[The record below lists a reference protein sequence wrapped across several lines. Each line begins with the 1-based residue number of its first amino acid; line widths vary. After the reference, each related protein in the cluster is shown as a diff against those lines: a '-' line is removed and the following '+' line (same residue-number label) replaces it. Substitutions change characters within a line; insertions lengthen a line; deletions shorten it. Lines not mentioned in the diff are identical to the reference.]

1 MSGNACRRS
10 AAESRRRRAQRL
22 QSRTPRRFPP
32 PWLRPPQAGS
42 RSRDSAPRPRDG
54 AASGVA
60 ARASATLPVQH
71 PPRWTQPGSN
81 RRPSRCQRDALP
93 AELWALGTPQSS
105 DTASRLDSKPMSHE
119 SAELLLRG
127 YHAVVDGD
135 FEAMAGMLDPDVE
148 WLPAGQSEAIVI
160 SRDRVLEVVADRAA
174 ENYHV
179 VVDRAIGLADRVV
192 VSMRFSRIELDPSD
206 ERPLQSRRS
215 YLLGRWAAVVHMR
228 DGRVVRVEEHP
239 HLESALEAAG
249 LEAE

>member
-1 MSGNACRRS
+1 
-10 AAESRRRRAQRL
+10 
-22 QSRTPRRFPP
+22 
-32 PWLRPPQAGS
+32 
-42 RSRDSAPRPRDG
+42 
-54 AASGVA
+54 
-60 ARASATLPVQH
+60 
-71 PPRWTQPGSN
+71 
-81 RRPSRCQRDALP
+81 
-93 AELWALGTPQSS
+93 
-105 DTASRLDSKPMSHE
+105 MSHE

-127 YHAVVDGD
+127 YHAFVDGD
-135 FEAMAGMLDPDVE
+135 FEAMGGMLDPDVE
-148 WLPAGQSEAIVI
+148 WVPAGESEAIVI

-239 HLESALEAAG
+239 HLGAALEAAG

>member
-1 MSGNACRRS
+1 
-10 AAESRRRRAQRL
+10 
-22 QSRTPRRFPP
+22 
-32 PWLRPPQAGS
+32 
-42 RSRDSAPRPRDG
+42 
-54 AASGVA
+54 
-60 ARASATLPVQH
+60 
-71 PPRWTQPGSN
+71 
-81 RRPSRCQRDALP
+81 
-93 AELWALGTPQSS
+93 
-105 DTASRLDSKPMSHE
+105 MSHE

-127 YHAVVDGD
+127 YHAFVAGD
-135 FEAMAGMLDPDVE
+135 LDAIEAMLDPDVA
-148 WLPAGQSEAIVI
+148 WVAAGESDSIVI

-215 YLLGRWAAVVHMR
+215 YLLGRWAAVVYVR

-249 LEAE
+249 LEPE